1 MKSHETT
8 TPTIGRTIQTPTG
21 PLTVI
26 VTDVGVR
33 AVQWEADEHRATGPE
48 KAGPDPTGPAPSPAA
63 QALLDEAVTQI
74 DDWFAGRRVD
84 FDLPLDEIG
93 TDFQLQAWALLR
105 AIPYGE
111 TISYREQAARMG
123 DARKAR
129 AIGGA
134 NGRNPIAVITPCHRV
149 IGADGS
155 LTGFAYGTDRKR
167 WLLEHESKQ
176 SEGKQ
181 SEGWPGGRA

>member
-1 MKSHETT
+1 MSPTT
-8 TPTIGRTIQTPTG
+8 LPLPLPTIGRTIPTPTG

-26 VTDVGVR
+26 VSEIGVR
-33 AVQWEADEHRATGPE
+33 AVRWEDDEPVAAE
-48 KAGPDPTGPAPSPAA
+48 PDASPAA
-63 QALLDEAVTQI
+63 QALLEEAVTQI

-93 TDFQLQAWALLR
+93 TDFQRRAWAVLR

-111 TISYREQAARMG
+111 TISYGEQAARMG

-167 WLLEHESKQ
+167 WLLEHEAKLAA
-176 SEGKQ
+176 E
-181 SEGWPGGRA
+181 R